1 MLVTRRVHFNA
12 AHRLDNPRFDA
23 AWNQRTYG
31 VCNNPHW
38 HGHNYVL
45 EVSVRGEPDP
55 DTGYVV
61 DLGELKSLLETA
73 IVSPCDHRNLNVE
86 VGFLRGVIPSTE
98 NLVIAFWNEI
108 APRLKAGKLHRVR
121 LYESERNFAEYLGPD
136 ADGIGPS

>member
-1 MLVTRRVHFNA
+1 MTRRVHFNA

-31 VCNNPHW
+31 VCNNPNW
-38 HGHNYVL
+38 HGHNYIL

-55 DTGYVV
+55 ETGYVI

-73 IVSPCDHRNLNVE
+73 IVARCDHRNLNLDVD
-86 VGFLRGVIPSTE
+86 FLSGIIPSTE

-108 APRLKAGKLHRVR
+108 TPRLKAGTLHRVR
-121 LYESERNFAEYLGPD
+121 LYESERNFAEYLGPQSD
-136 ADGIGPS
+136 E